1 MSSEVV
7 TRLKA
12 QILAAF
18 DKAPA
23 KYKLQEG
30 EGHVLAVGLNPRDL
44 SKICIATAPLQ
55 HLAAQLSS
63 LFQQLLPHHKFST
76 ITVRDSAGRDLHKD
90 LRNSHYPQA
99 IVALSSFEGGSL
111 WIESPK
117 GLVPKEYMGGLIL
130 GTCCDLSSG
139 VPLVFSGKRLLH
151 CTEEWTGRRVVAVA
165 FTLMGAFSIDSQLDR
180 RLCALGFNIPDSLE
194 VDFYVREIVGPGQ
207 PIQLRLNT
215 RATKHVW
222 QAGKLKQ
229 GLPTTLVLSDSEDEP
244 QLTPRPAPA
253 TMLDSEEAEVI
264 RESVD
269 SYDSVTAP
277 TLPWPD
283 SRASGG

>member
-30 EGHVLAVGLNPRDL
+30 EGHVLTVGLNPRDL

-63 LFQQLLPHHKFST
+63 LFQQLLPQHKFST

-99 IVALSSFEGGSL
+99 IVLCHHLRVVLCGLKVLKAS
-111 WIESPK
+111 SPK
-117 GLVPKEYMGGLIL
+117 STWEG
-130 GTCCDLSSG
+130 
-139 VPLVFSGKRLLH
+139 
-151 CTEEWTGRRVVAVA
+151 
-165 FTLMGAFSIDSQLDR
+165 
-180 RLCALGFNIPDSLE
+180 
-194 VDFYVREIVGPGQ
+194 
-207 PIQLRLNT
+207 
-215 RATKHVW
+215 
-222 QAGKLKQ
+222 
-229 GLPTTLVLSDSEDEP
+229 
-244 QLTPRPAPA
+244 
-253 TMLDSEEAEVI
+253 
-264 RESVD
+264 
-269 SYDSVTAP
+269 
-277 TLPWPD
+277 
-283 SRASGG
+283 